1 MNSIDIFIII
11 GISLFIVLGY
21 RDGFFKKVFGILGF
35 WAGFILAIKFI
46 DPVSGLIGDWFSYSV
61 EVSLVLAFFVIFL
74 VTVVLVNLLYR
85 WFGKSTNEN
94 LMVRSRIAG
103 AVLGGGQ
110 GLVAVSLVLLMFS
123 LFDMPS
129 DDDRRGSILYVKTTH
144 IAPRVF
150 DYSTQWIPSSQQ
162 FLDVIRSKIQR
173 FGFPR

>member
-46 DPVSGLIGDWFSYSV
+46 DPVSSLISEWMGYSV
-61 EVSLVLAFFVIFL
+61 EVSLVFAFFVIF
-74 VTVVLVNLLYR
+74 VATVVVVNLLYR

-94 LMVRSRIAG
+94 LTVRSRVAG
-103 AVLGGGQ
+103 AVLGAGE
-110 GLVAVSLVLLMFS
+110 GLVAVSLVLLMFTM
-123 LFDMPS
+123 FDMPS
-129 DDDRRGSILYVKTTH
+129 DDDRRQSVLYTKMTH

-162 FLDVIRSKIQR
+162 FFDVMRSKVQK
-173 FGFPR
+173 FGLPR